1 MRMCFLAGGPSISN
15 RRIRFMQKPCRFDAI
30 QLAFVF
36 SFLLFSCAAPN
47 YRADISF
54 DEGISYFRALKNA
67 DDISLYY
74 SNFEEEGLERS
85 SCYLSNGVFRT
96 KHHNNIYSNLKDSSS
111 IFVEYEGSSK
121 EEFLKK
127 CISLDKPK
135 SFFSYNDLYPYV
147 QKMAED
153 ASSFYGGYDLPKE
166 DIYFD
171 INKGE
176 ASFAPFSSFLGKYL
190 PKKKYGEFLSSDSLF
205 LNALFTSTN
214 TAYFYLKGEA
224 NSEEMFTLKI
234 SPE

>member
-1 MRMCFLAGGPSISN
+1 MHSLADGSSIPN
-15 RRIRFMQKPCRFDAI
+15 RRIRFMQKPCRFEPI

-47 YRADISF
+47 YRVDISF
-54 DEGISYFRALKNA
+54 DEGISYFRALKNV

-74 SNFEEEGLERS
+74 SNFEEERLERS
-85 SCYLSNGVFRT
+85 SCYFSNGVFRAE
-96 KHHNNIYSNLKDSSS
+96 HHNNIYSNSRDSSS
-111 IFVEYEGSSK
+111 IFVEYKGSSK

-176 ASFAPFSSFLGKYL
+176 ASFVPFSSFLEKHL
-190 PKKKYGEFLSSDSLF
+190 PKKKFDGFLSSDSLF
-205 LNALFTSTN
+205 LNASFTSTN
-214 TAYFYLKGEA
+214 TAYFYLKGET
-224 NSEEMFTLKI
+224 NSEEMFTLNI
-234 SPE
+234 SPK

>member
-1 MRMCFLAGGPSISN
+1 
-15 RRIRFMQKPCRFDAI
+15 MQKPCRFEPI

-47 YRADISF
+47 YRVDISF

-67 DDISLYY
+67 DDITLYY
-74 SNFEEEGLERS
+74 SNFEEEGLETS
-85 SCYLSNGVFRT
+85 SCYLSNGVFRA

-111 IFVEYEGSSK
+111 IFVEYEGSSE

-135 SFFSYNDLYPYV
+135 SFFGYNDLYPYV

-153 ASSFYGGYDLPKE
+153 ASSFYGAYDLPKE
-166 DIYFD
+166 DLYFD

-190 PKKKYGEFLSSDSLF
+190 PKKKYGEFLSSDSLY

-214 TAYFYLKGEA
+214 TAYLFLEGET
-224 NSEEMFTLKI
+224 NSEKIFTLNI

>member
-1 MRMCFLAGGPSISN
+1 MRMHSLTDGSSIPN
-15 RRIRFMQKPCRFDAI
+15 RRIRFMQKPCRFEPI
-30 QLAFVF
+30 QPAFVF

-47 YRADISF
+47 YRVDISF
-54 DEGISYFRALKNA
+54 DKGISYFRALKNA

-85 SCYLSNGVFRT
+85 SCYLFNGVFRAE
-96 KHHNNIYSNLKDSSS
+96 HHNNIYSNSRDSSS
-111 IFVEYEGSSK
+111 IFVEYKGSSK

-176 ASFAPFSSFLGKYL
+176 ASFAPFSSFLEKL
-190 PKKKYGEFLSSDSLF
+190 CQKRSLTGF
-205 LNALFTSTN
+205 FPLIAFS
-214 TAYFYLKGEA
+214 
-224 NSEEMFTLKI
+224 
-234 SPE
+234 

>member
-1 MRMCFLAGGPSISN
+1 
-15 RRIRFMQKPCRFDAI
+15 MQKPCRFEPI

-47 YRADISF
+47 YRVDVSF
-54 DEGISYFRALKNA
+54 DEGVSYFRALKNV
-67 DDISLYY
+67 DDITLYY
-74 SNFEEEGLERS
+74 SNFEEEGLETS
-85 SCYLSNGVFRT
+85 SCYLSNGVFRA

-111 IFVEYEGSSK
+111 IFVEYEGSSE

-153 ASSFYGGYDLPKE
+153 ASSFYGAYDLPKE
-166 DIYFD
+166 DLYFD

-190 PKKKYGEFLSSDSLF
+190 PKKKYGEFLSSDSLY

-214 TAYFYLKGEA
+214 IAYFFLEGET
-224 NSEEMFTLKI
+224 NSEKIFTLNI

>member
-1 MRMCFLAGGPSISN
+1 
-15 RRIRFMQKPCRFDAI
+15 MQKPCRFEPI

-47 YRADISF
+47 YRVDISF
-54 DEGISYFRALKNA
+54 DKGISYFRALKNA
-67 DDISLYY
+67 GDISLYY
-74 SNFEEEGLERS
+74 SNFEEERLEAS
-85 SCYLSNGVFRT
+85 SCYFFNGVFRAE
-96 KHHNNIYSNLKDSSS
+96 HHNNIYSNSRDSSS
-111 IFVEYEGSSK
+111 IFVEYKGSSK

-176 ASFAPFSSFLGKYL
+176 ASFVPFSSFLEKHL
-190 PKKKYGEFLSSDSLF
+190 PKKKFDGFLSSDSLF
-205 LNALFTSTN
+205 LNASFTSTN
-214 TAYFYLKGEA
+214 TAYFYFKGKT
-224 NSEEMFTLKI
+224 NSEEIFTLNI
-234 SPE
+234 SPK